1 MLEGYLSMEEV
12 AGLEDVG
19 YTALSNRMH
28 RNPEQYK
35 TIQQTRE
42 GGGKPEV
49 FISISSLSPKAR
61 QRYRRQ
67 KKKEE
72 AEAMKTPVE
81 AVPWYVKVEVGWFR
95 ETYRE
100 EFDKAADILYQV
112 EPILHVQRSKRRAVM
127 EEAAQILSVSTR
139 TIDRYLK
146 AIGEAKGWE
155 QRKLAE
161 SNWENGF
168 THFSILALCREP
180 KERQTFPSLP
190 EEQKALI
197 KSIWFDRGFAQ
208 NLNTKEQLYRIFS
221 CKAEQLGWQ
230 IPSQKTVARFISSV
244 MQEPDAQH
252 AHYLAAHGERAY
264 KNKLLP
270 KGLRDTK
277 SLKVLEF
284 VQGDAHTFD
293 CFVEYT
299 DTNGNKKA
307 IRPVLVAWIDTRSR
321 CIMGHIIC
329 KTSSADVIQQ
339 SIIKMIY
346 SDIGGVPQELHI
358 DNGKDFTA
366 ERNTGQK
373 RSERTMSF
381 DALVKGL
388 YRGLGI
394 ESYSRAR
401 PYEPWSKGEMERY
414 FRTVCEQYT
423 KMFESYTGTLTGSR
437 TICKRSK
444 DIGRMLERG
453 ELVTMEEFA
462 GLFDRFLEEYHHR
475 KHRGLS
481 DAGEEYQTPLEVY
494 RHAERYEKA
503 DILPDRELAR
513 VMLMPMETATV
524 YNYGIRRF
532 KTSFSDDALAPYIGQ
547 RVNIRYD
554 PQDLRVIY
562 VYAQDGRKICEA
574 TDKGRLSFHDEE
586 QAAKHIQR
594 QRHRM
599 KEVRDRLE
607 EYVEGGSFYQTQ
619 LEEKAR
625 AKAES
630 MVGRIDLDS
639 LTVKKTVEQRREES
653 KAIPFPDDKEFRED
667 KRQEREETNIVK
679 TNPLLQ
685 SMYRKALQP
694 EAASEED

>member
-1 MLEGYLSMEEV
+1 M
-12 AGLEDVG
+12 
-19 YTALSNRMH
+19 
-28 RNPEQYK
+28 
-35 TIQQTRE
+35 
-42 GGGKPEV
+42 
-49 FISISSLSPKAR
+49 
-61 QRYRRQ
+61 
-67 KKKEE
+67 
-72 AEAMKTPVE
+72 
-81 AVPWYVKVEVGWFR
+81 VK
-95 ETYRE
+95 
-100 EFDKAADILYQV
+100 
-112 EPILHVQRSKRRAVM
+112 
-127 EEAAQILSVSTR
+127 EAAQRFGLTERAVYKHLRRI
-139 TIDRYLK
+139 K
-146 AIGEAKGWE
+146 EAREWAE
-155 QRKLAE
+155 RKEHEAE
-161 SNWENGF
+161 RRQSYQYF
-168 THFSILALCREP
+168 MAMSLCRP
-180 KERQTFPSLP
+180 PMERQTFPSLP

-208 NLNTKEQLYRIFS
+208 NLNTKEQLYRVFS
-221 CKAEQLGWQ
+221 RKAEQLGWK
-230 IPSQKTVARFISSV
+230 IPSQKTVARFISFA

-277 SLKVLEF
+277 SLKVMEF

-299 DTNGNKKA
+299 DANGNKKA

-339 SIIKMIY
+339 STIKMIY

-373 RSERTMSF
+373 RSERTISF

-401 PYEPWSKGEMERY
+401 PYEPWSKGEIERY

-453 ELVTMEEFA
+453 ELVTMEESA
-462 GLFDRFLEEYHHR
+462 GLFDQFLEEYHHR

-481 DAGEEYQTPLEVY
+481 DAGEEYQTPLEFFL
-494 RHAERYEKA
+494 HAERYEKA

-554 PQDLRVIY
+554 PQDLRVLY

-574 TDKGRLSFHDEE
+574 TDKGRLSFHDEA
-586 QAAKHIQR
+586 QAAEHIQR

-599 KEVRDRLE
+599 KEVRDRLD
-607 EYVEGGSFYQTQ
+607 EYIEGGSFYQTQ

-630 MVGRIDLDS
+630 MVGRLDLDS
-639 LTVKKTVEQRREES
+639 LTVKKTVEQKREES

-667 KRQEREETNIVK
+667 KRQEREEPNIVK

-685 SMYRKALQP
+685 SMYRDALKRIQ
-694 EAASEED
+694 AASEED

>member
-1 MLEGYLSMEEV
+1 MERFISLKEA
-12 AGLEDVG
+12 AGLESICYNTFRDRVLRNKEN
-19 YTALSNRMH
+19 YTIER
-28 RNPEQYK
+28 RP
-35 TIQQTRE
+35 RE
-42 GGGKPEV
+42 NGGKPEV
-49 FISISSLSPKAR
+49 FISVSCLSDAAR

-67 KKKEE
+67 QKK
-72 AEAMKTPVE
+72 AEGAARTEPV
-81 AVPWYVKVEVGWFR
+81 VPWYVEMEPGRFIHLYRQEYDDAANKVSVLAPILKAR
-95 ETYRE
+95 RE
-100 EFDKAADILYQV
+100 ERHDMVK
-112 EPILHVQRSKRRAVM
+112 
-127 EEAAQILSVSTR
+127 EAAQRFGLTERAVYKHLRRI
-139 TIDRYLK
+139 K
-146 AIGEAKGWE
+146 EAQEWAERKE
-155 QRKLAE
+155 QEAE
-161 SNWENGF
+161 RRQSYQYF
-168 THFSILALCREP
+168 MAMSLCRP
-180 KERQTFPSLP
+180 PMERQTFPSLP

-221 CKAEQLGWQ
+221 RKAEQLGWQ

-299 DTNGNKKA
+299 DTNGNRKA

-462 GLFDRFLEEYHHR
+462 RLFDRFLEEYHHR

-554 PQDLRVIY
+554 PQDLRMIY

-586 QAAKHIQR
+586 QAAEHIQR

-653 KAIPFPDDKEFRED
+653 KAIPFPDDKEFREG
-667 KRQEREETNIVK
+667 KRQEREEPNIVK
-679 TNPLLQ
+679 TNAFLL
-685 SMYRKALQP
+685 SMYRKALQLD
-694 EAASEED
+694 AASEED